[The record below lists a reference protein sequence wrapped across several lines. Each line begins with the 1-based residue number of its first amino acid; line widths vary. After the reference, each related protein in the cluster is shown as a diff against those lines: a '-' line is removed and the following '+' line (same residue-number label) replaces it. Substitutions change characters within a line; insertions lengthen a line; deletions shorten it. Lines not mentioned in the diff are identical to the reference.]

1 MICYF
6 VTYQTYSDGIG
17 NLLCQGNQTYT
28 WYFSLIDSWNNT
40 FFFDWAKDYA
50 LEFFFDSASNSDF
63 CCAAVLRYHWTKL
76 TWFKKKK
83 NSHNFHLPII
93 FLTPMEKIQHFF
105 SGCQLK
111 GTAHPIVISANIYN
125 IDSGSNWWLTH
136 FRITQRNIRNYTAY
150 ISLLTHTKTNFSWW
164 LSTIYCVLF
173 IKTVLERKLCRIHFA
188 FVGLCAQK
196 QCVFIYMLQKGS

>member
-1 MICYF
+1 
-6 VTYQTYSDGIG
+6 
-17 NLLCQGNQTYT
+17 
-28 WYFSLIDSWNNT
+28 
-40 FFFDWAKDYA
+40 
-50 LEFFFDSASNSDF
+50 
-63 CCAAVLRYHWTKL
+63 
-76 TWFKKKK
+76 
-83 NSHNFHLPII
+83 
-93 FLTPMEKIQHFF
+93 MEKIQHFF

-164 LSTIYCVLF
+164 FSTIYCVLF

-188 FVGLCAQK
+188 FVGLVRKNSAFLFTCYKKARSLSRGGGLNVSQK
-196 QCVFIYMLQKGS
+196 WRVLDLPNFKILSPYNCYVPGITSHNLT